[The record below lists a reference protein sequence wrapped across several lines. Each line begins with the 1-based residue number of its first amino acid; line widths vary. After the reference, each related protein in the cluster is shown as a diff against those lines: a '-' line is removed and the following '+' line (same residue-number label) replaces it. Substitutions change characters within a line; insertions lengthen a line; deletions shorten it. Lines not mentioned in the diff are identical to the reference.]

1 MEIKI
6 QARTRC
12 EQTFNHAQGCGLTPL
27 LAHIIANRVQGQ
39 GLAFSR
45 IVDPRLADLT
55 APKQLQ
61 DAQRAAQR
69 IVQAINNSEV
79 IGVLTD
85 YDVDGITSHA
95 IISRA
100 FTDYFQVQASQLQHL
115 IGHRMEDGY
124 GVSDGLTNKILSKE
138 RLPELIIT
146 ADCGSSDQVRIAR
159 LAAAGIDVIVTDHH
173 AIPAEGIPQ
182 AAYAVINPT
191 RDDCEYPDRV
201 IAGCMVAWLLMCQV
215 RLELLDDEG
224 VANTQLVIP
233 KLSGL
238 LDYVALGTV
247 ADAVSLFNATNRAVV
262 NTGLHVMNRLE
273 RPCWR
278 AMKQL
283 LNRQHAFGSEDL
295 GFQLGPRIN
304 ARSRMADPYAA
315 LRFLLAETDSEAM
328 DQLLLLNADNED
340 RKLTERQML
349 EEAICQA
356 EGCLQQKLLSMTVY
370 AESFHAGV
378 QGIVASRLVDRY
390 GHPCVVFSPTNDPE
404 KLSGSARTIAD
415 VHIRDA
421 LQYVADHT
429 EGVILAFGGHKGA
442 AGLKIAR
449 NRLEEFQ
456 VCFDQAIRRQL
467 DVEELYPVRL
477 SDGPLSLAKLDLAA
491 FDQLERL
498 QPFGREF
505 EGPQFEGYFNV
516 HSVRLIGKEKIHLS
530 LEFEQDG
537 LYRQAVWFRAL
548 STEGEAVPICAGDHV
563 HCLYRLAANE
573 FRGERRL
580 QLMVEVCLKQG

>member
-1 MEIKI
+1 MQIRI
-6 QARTRC
+6 QARKHC
-12 EQTFNHAQGCGLTPL
+12 EKTFKQARRCGLDPL
-27 LAHIIANRVQGQ
+27 LAHVIANRVQGEGQ
-39 GLAFSR
+39 AFDR
-45 IVDPRLADLT
+45 IVEPRLADLT
-55 APKQLQ
+55 APEQLK
-61 DAQRAAQR
+61 DAKYGAER
-69 IVQAINNSEV
+69 IVRAIKNKEV
-79 IGVLTD
+79 IGILTD

-95 IISRA
+95 IITRA
-100 FTDYFQVQASQLQHL
+100 LTDYFQVNIENIQHL

-124 GVSDGLTNKILSKE
+124 GVSDGLTDKILSQE
-138 RLPELIIT
+138 QLPSLIIT
-146 ADCGSSDQVRIAR
+146 ADCGSSDQARIKR
-159 LAAAGIDVIVTDHH
+159 LQQAGIDVVVTDHH
-173 AIPAEGIPQ
+173 AIPSEGIP
-182 AAYAVINPT
+182 ASAYAVINPT
-191 RDDCEYPDRV
+191 RKDCNYPDTV

-215 RLELLDDEG
+215 RLQLLKDNSND
-224 VANTQLVIP
+224 VPP

-262 NTGLHVMNRLE
+262 NTGLKVMNHLE

-283 LNRQHAFGSEDL
+283 LNRQQLFGPEDL

-315 LRFLLAETDSEAM
+315 LRFLLARTDNEAM
-328 DQLLLLNADNED
+328 EHLLVLNTDNEE

-349 EEAICQA
+349 EQAKIQA
-356 EGCLQQKLLSMTVY
+356 ENCLVDKLLSIVTFDDG
-370 AESFHAGV
+370 FHAGV

-390 GHPCVVFSPTNDPE
+390 GYPCVVFSPTNDPE

-442 AGLKIAR
+442 AGLKIVR
-449 NRLEEFQ
+449 SRLAEFTHR
-456 VCFDQAIRRQL
+456 FDEAIRAQL
-467 DVEELYPVRL
+467 KVSELFPIRL
-477 SDGPLSLAKLDLAA
+477 SDGELALAELDLMA
-491 FDQLERL
+491 FDRLEQL

-505 EGPQFEGYFNV
+505 EGPQFEGRFYV
-516 HSVRLIGKEKIHLS
+516 HSARLIGKEKIHLS

-537 LYRQAVWFRAL
+537 FYRSAIWFRAL
-548 STEGEAVPICAGDHV
+548 SQEGDSVPVQAGDQV
-563 HCLYRLAANE
+563 RCLYRLSANE

-580 QLMVEVCLKQG
+580 QLVIEACLNLESS